1 MLIDGLQC
9 GFYDREVFEELRR
22 GGFTCVTPTL
32 GFWEGALESLDA
44 LGQWRDLARECAD
57 VVLIARS
64 TADILKAHE
73 SDRVALLLGFQNSN
87 CLEGRIRYVELFAEL
102 GVRVMQLT
110 YNNQNE
116 LGGSCYEEVDSGLS
130 RFGREVVREMNRVGI
145 LVDLSHV
152 GEKTTLDTIEW
163 SQKPVA
169 VTHANADFALPPS
182 AQQEAMRSSRR
193 WARRAAS
200 SVASPIA
207 TSRRSLLAT
216 ASKAGARW
224 SREPSTSPGIDHV
237 GIGTDLIH
245 KGNRAY
251 LDWMRMGRWSRSVNY
266 GAGSAANADPVS
278 DPRWLTRP
286 SDLGKVQEGL
296 KRVGFTEEECEK
308 ITAGNWLRVY
318 AEVFG

>member
-9 GFYDREVFEELRR
+9 GFYGREVFEELRR

-32 GFWEGALESLDA
+32 GFWEGTLESLDA

-116 LGGSCYEEVDSGLS
+116 LGGSCYEEVDGGLS
-130 RFGREVVREMNRVGI
+130 RFGREVVREMNRGGI

-169 VTHANADFALPPS
+169 VTHANAASLFPHRRNKSDAVIKALGEKGGIIGCVTYRNITPVAACDS
-182 AQQEAMRSSRR
+182 IESWCEMV
-193 WARRAAS
+193 ART
-200 SVASPIA
+200 VDIA
-207 TSRRSLLAT
+207 
-216 ASKAGARW
+216 
-224 SREPSTSPGIDHV
+224 GIDHV

-245 KGNRAY
+245 NGNRAY

-266 GAGSAANADPVS
+266 GAGTAASSGPVA

-286 SDLGKVQEGL
+286 SDLGKVKEGL
-296 KRVGFTEEECEK
+296 RRVGFTEEECEK